1 MVEAGAATM
10 PAEIAGAVTLV
21 GLGVMGGSVA
31 RALRHRCP
39 GVPVYGIEPDPVS
52 AGLAARDGV
61 HLARS
66 LGECP
71 LDGGVLVFATPL
83 DTTIELIRET
93 AGVWS
98 AAALVTD
105 VASLKAPV
113 LEAAVA
119 HGSAAAGRFVGA
131 HPMAGSE
138 RSGYAAARADL
149 FEGADVW
156 LSPGTPTGVSGVSGV
171 SGAGGPGDPA
181 DPGGPGDPGDPADP
195 GEAVQRASAFWR
207 ILGGRPAVVAAA
219 DHDRAMAWA
228 SHLPQLVASAL
239 AATLADAGVA
249 RATLGP
255 GGRDTTRIAGSGPT
269 MWVPLLRAAAE
280 EDARA
285 LAALEEHI
293 VRVRRMLEAGELDG
307 VGQLLERGRQ
317 WCDPRD

>member
-1 MVEAGAATM
+1 MLEPGAGTM
-10 PAEIAGAVTLV
+10 PPELAGAVTVV

-31 RALRHRCP
+31 RALLDRCP
-39 GVPVYGIEPDPVS
+39 DVPVYGIEPDRVS
-52 AGLAARDGV
+52 ARLAARDGV
-61 HLARS
+61 RLARS

-71 LDGGVLVFATPL
+71 LDGGVLLFATPL

-93 AGVWS
+93 AGEWS

-105 VASLKAPV
+105 VASLNAPV
-113 LEAAVA
+113 LEAAAA
-119 HGSAAAGRFVGA
+119 HGPEAAGRFVGA

-156 LSPGTPTGVSGVSGV
+156 LSPCAPPDVYSA
-171 SGAGGPGDPA
+171 GAPGDAA
-181 DPGGPGDPGDPADP
+181 DHCDA
-195 GEAVQRASAFWR
+195 AQRASAFWR
-207 ILGGRPAVVAAA
+207 ILGGRPGVLAAA
-219 DHDRAMAWA
+219 DHDRTMAWA

-239 AATLADAGVA
+239 AATLADAGVD

-255 GGRDTTRIAGSGPT
+255 GGRDATRIAGSGSR

-285 LAALEEHI
+285 LATLEGHI
-293 VRVRRMLEAGELDG
+293 ARLRRMLEQGELEG
-307 VGQLLERGRQ
+307 VGELLEKGGQ

>member
-1 MVEAGAATM
+1 MAEPGAGTM

-39 GVPVYGIEPDPVS
+39 GVPVHGIEPDPVS

-83 DTTIELIRET
+83 DTTVELIREN

-113 LEAAVA
+113 LEAAAA

-156 LSPGTPTGVSGVSGV
+156 LSPCTPSGV

-181 DPGGPGDPGDPADP
+181 DHGD
-195 GEAVQRASAFWR
+195 AVQRASAFWR

>member
-1 MVEAGAATM
+1 MAEPGAGTM

-61 HLARS
+61 RLARA
-66 LGECP
+66 LDECP

-93 AGVWS
+93 AGEWS
-98 AAALVTD
+98 TAALVTD

-113 LEAAVA
+113 LEAVAA
-119 HGSAAAGRFVGA
+119 HGPAAGRFVGA
-131 HPMAGSE
+131 HPMTGSE

-156 LSPGTPTGVSGVSGV
+156 LSPSSPFGASGT
-171 SGAGGPGDPA
+171 GGPGAPA
-181 DPGGPGDPGDPADP
+181 DQGD
-195 GEAVQRASAFWR
+195 AVQRAEAFWQ
-207 ILGGRPAVVAAA
+207 ILGGRPAVLAAA

-239 AATLADAGVA
+239 AATLADAGVE

-255 GGRDTTRIAGSGPT
+255 GGRDTTRIAGSGSR
-269 MWVPLLRAAAE
+269 MWVPLLRAAAG

-293 VRVRRMLEAGELDG
+293 VRVRRMLERGELEG
-307 VGQLLERGRQ
+307 VEQLLEKGRQ

>member
-1 MVEAGAATM
+1 MAEPAPGTM
-10 PAEIAGAVTLV
+10 PAEIAGAVTMV

-39 GVPVYGIEPDPVS
+39 EVPVYGIEPDPVS

-61 HLARS
+61 RLAGA
-66 LGECP
+66 LDECP

-93 AGVWS
+93 AGEWS

-113 LEAAVA
+113 VEAAAA

-156 LSPGTPTGVSGVSGV
+156 LSPCPSPGLSR
-171 SGAGGPGDPA
+171 AGGPGDAA
-181 DPGGPGDPGDPADP
+181 DHGDS
-195 GEAVQRASAFWR
+195 VRRASAFWR
-207 ILGGRPAVVAAA
+207 ILGGRPAVIAAA

-239 AATLADAGVA
+239 AATLADAGVD

-255 GGRDTTRIAGSGPT
+255 GGRDTTRIAGSGSR
-269 MWVPLLRAAAE
+269 MWVPLLRAAAD

-293 VRVRRMLEAGELDG
+293 VRVRRMLETGELEG
-307 VGQLLERGRQ
+307 VGQLLKKGRQ
-317 WCDPRD
+317 WCGPRD

>member
-1 MVEAGAATM
+1 MAEPGAGTM

-39 GVPVYGIEPDPVS
+39 GVPVHGIEPDPVS

-83 DTTIELIRET
+83 DTTVELIREN

-113 LEAAVA
+113 LEAAAA

-156 LSPGTPTGVSGVSGV
+156 LSPCTPSGV

-181 DPGGPGDPGDPADP
+181 DHGD
-195 GEAVQRASAFWR
+195 AVQRASAFWR

-293 VRVRRMLEAGELDG
+293 VRVRRMLEAGELDE
-307 VGQLLERGRQ
+307 VGRLLERGRQ
-317 WCDPRD
+317 WCNPRD

>member
-1 MVEAGAATM
+1 MTEPGAGTM

-39 GVPVYGIEPDPVS
+39 GVPVYGIEPDPAS

-61 HLARS
+61 RLARS

-93 AGVWS
+93 AGEWG

-113 LEAAVA
+113 LEAVAA

-131 HPMAGSE
+131 HPMTGSE

-156 LSPGTPTGVSGVSGV
+156 LSPSSPSGV
-171 SGAGGPGDPA
+171 SGAGGPGAPA
-181 DPGGPGDPGDPADP
+181 DQGD
-195 GEAVQRASAFWR
+195 AVQRASAFWR
-207 ILGGRPAVVAAA
+207 ILGGRPAVLAAA

-228 SHLPQLVASAL
+228 SHLPQLVASSL
-239 AATLADAGVA
+239 AATLADAGVE

-255 GGRDTTRIAGSGPT
+255 GGRDTTRIAGSGSR
-269 MWVPLLRAAAE
+269 MWVPLFRAAAG

-293 VRVRRMLEAGELDG
+293 VRVRRMLETGELEG
-307 VGQLLERGRQ
+307 VEQLLEKGRQ

>member
-1 MVEAGAATM
+1 MAEPGAGTM

-31 RALRHRCP
+31 RALRRRCP
-39 GVPVYGIEPDPVS
+39 EVPVYGIEPDPVS
-52 AGLAARDGV
+52 AELAARDGV
-61 HLARS
+61 RLARS

-71 LDGGVLVFATPL
+71 LDGGVLLFATPL

-93 AGVWS
+93 AGAWS

-105 VASLKAPV
+105 VSSLNAPV
-113 LEAAVA
+113 LEAAAA

-156 LSPGTPTGVSGVSGV
+156 LSPCPSPGV
-171 SGAGGPGDPA
+171 SGAGGPGV
-181 DPGGPGDPGDPADP
+181 GGPRDAAGHGD
-195 GEAVQRASAFWR
+195 AVQRASAFWR
-207 ILGGRPAVVAAA
+207 ILGGRPAVLAAA

-239 AATLADAGVA
+239 AATLADAGVD

-255 GGRDTTRIAGSGPT
+255 GGRDTTRIAGSGAR
-269 MWVPLLRAAAE
+269 MWVPLFRAAAE

-293 VRVRRMLEAGELDG
+293 VRVRRMLETGDLEG
-307 VGQLLERGRQ
+307 VGQLLEQGRQ